1 MRIVFFIVYI
11 SLFFCKNVG
20 AIQHAHTYAL
30 QHGHFSMPK
39 SNTSGQHAGAK
50 AEQTYD
56 FGLLEGFDDLGDL
69 ELHDDV
75 AFNAEAI
82 NLNWLSNYLNFLLSV
97 LQSEEAQQATHFAFD
112 PVATTPAPIYILNQ
126 VFRI

>member
-20 AIQHAHTYAL
+20 AIQHAHTHAL

-39 SNTSGQHAGAK
+39 GNPSGHHSNVK

-56 FGLLEGFDDLGDL
+56 LGFIEGIDDLGDL
-69 ELHDDV
+69 ELNEDAPGNVSD
-75 AFNAEAI
+75 I
-82 NLNWLSNYLNFLLSV
+82 NLNWLSYYLNFLLSCF
-97 LQSEEAQQATHFAFD
+97 QSEQQPKVAHNATEPA
-112 PVATTPAPIYILNQ
+112 ASAPAPIYILNQ

>member
-20 AIQHAHTYAL
+20 AIQHAHTHAL

-39 SNTSGQHAGAK
+39 GNPTGHHSNLK

-56 FGLLEGFDDLGDL
+56 FGFIEGIDDLGDL
-69 ELHDDV
+69 ELNEDAPINCSD
-75 AFNAEAI
+75 I
-82 NLNWLSNYLNFLLSV
+82 NLNWLSYYLNFLLSCF
-97 LQSEEAQQATHFAFD
+97 QSEQEQKIAHNAIEPASS
-112 PVATTPAPIYILNQ
+112 TPAPIYILNQ